1 MTILAL
7 DLSKRSTGYAV
18 FGEGLSTAYFGHWV
32 LGSEFTSRGKT
43 YCKLW
48 DSLDELYQLHR
59 IEHLYFEEPMHA
71 ATMQGGTNIDSLRVL
86 AGLAAHAESW
96 ADGMGLR
103 SVQAV
108 NVSTWR
114 KHFIGSQKRG
124 SKRATLKSLTMERC
138 NQLGFKPRRDD
149 EADALGILD
158 YGCELRGIK
167 PPWRSAPV
175 QIPIQGGLYASQ

>member
-18 FGEGLSTAYFGHWV
+18 FGDKLSTAYFGHWV

-48 DSLDELYQLHR
+48 DCLEELHSLHR
-59 IEHLYFEEPMHA
+59 IEHMFFEEPMNA
-71 ATMQGGTNIDSLRVL
+71 GAMQGGTNIDSLRVL

-124 SKRATLKSLTMERC
+124 SKRATLKDLTIERC
-138 NQLGFKPRRDD
+138 EQLGFKPRRDD

-158 YGCELRGIK
+158 YGCELRGVL
-167 PPWRSAPV
+167 PPWRATEVLRPPLGRV
-175 QIPIQGGLYASQ
+175 

>member
-1 MTILAL
+1 
-7 DLSKRSTGYAV
+7 
-18 FGEGLSTAYFGHWV
+18 
-32 LGSEFTSRGKT
+32 
-43 YCKLW
+43 
-48 DSLDELYQLHR
+48 
-59 IEHLYFEEPMHA
+59 MHA

-158 YGCELRGIK
+158 YGCELRGVL
-167 PPWRSAPV
+167 PPWRANEVLRPPLGRV
-175 QIPIQGGLYASQ
+175 